1 MSDSQRDARLFWVGT
16 VAEVRAAL
24 ESGLAKT
31 LEEGM
36 PLDPHPGDVVFL
48 EVFADLGSLTAVPG
62 GNAFA
67 ACRALKEDP
76 RVRVFTVL
84 READPYSAEIARF
97 CLADGSLE
105 WDGAEL
111 AGMEQMREKFAPRK
125 QRVSV
130 DALLSRLE
138 RELAT
143 DEGRKAS
150 AIQRMM
156 HRDEE
161 HSLLEFLTD
170 ADTGLFTGQFAS
182 FKLDEEFKRAS
193 RFHQPLSL
201 ILVDIGVGD
210 GSLPEDSAL
219 RRELLAEVASIFLN
233 ECRDIDVLA
242 RFTETTFLFL
252 LPGTGAAGADRV
264 ARRMLASLRGGEFN
278 AGSRLDPKA
287 GLVTIPATGIHDR
300 RSFLARAEACLRVA
314 QDGGGEDGLCTSC
327 E

>member
-1 MSDSQRDARLFWVGT
+1 MSDSPDRPRLFWVGDA
-16 VAEVRAAL
+16 AEVRAAL
-24 ESGLAKT
+24 QGALDEAIRD
-31 LEEGM
+31 GM
-36 PLDPHPGDVVFL
+36 PPDPRPGDLVFL
-48 EVFADLGSLTAVPG
+48 EVFAALGSLPAVPG

-105 WDGAEL
+105 WNGEEL
-111 AGMEQMREKFAPRK
+111 SGLDQVRDKLAPTR

-130 DALLSRLE
+130 DALLARLE
-138 RELAT
+138 QELAT
-143 DEGRKAS
+143 DEGRRQS
-150 AIQRMM
+150 AIQRLL
-156 HRDEE
+156 HRETEND
-161 HSLLEFLTD
+161 LQATLTD
-170 ADTGLFTGQFAS
+170 GDTGLFTGQFAS

-201 ILVDIGVGD
+201 ILVDIGAKDGALPGD
-210 GSLPEDSAL
+210 PVL
-219 RRELLAEVASIFLN
+219 RRELLAEVASVFLN

-252 LPGTGAAGADRV
+252 LPGTGLTGASNVAA
-264 ARRMLASLRGGEFN
+264 RMLHSLREKEYS
-278 AGSRLDPKA
+278 AGINLDPKA
-287 GLVTIPATGIHDR
+287 GLVTVPATGITER
-300 RSFLARAEACLRVA
+300 RAFLARAEACLRVA
-314 QDGGGEDGLCTSC
+314 QGGGGQDGLSASW

>member
-1 MSDSQRDARLFWVGT
+1 MSDPQGDPRLFWVGT
-16 VAEVRAAL
+16 ATAVRAAL
-24 ESGLAKT
+24 EKGLGKT
-31 LEEGM
+31 LEVGM

-67 ACRALKEDP
+67 ACRSLKEDP

-111 AGMEQMREKFAPRK
+111 AGMEQVREKFAPRK
-125 QRVSV
+125 QRVSM

-156 HRDEE
+156 HRERED
-161 HSLLEFLTD
+161 SLLEILTD
-170 ADTGLFTGQFAS
+170 SDTGLYTGQFAS

-210 GSLPEDSAL
+210 GALPDDSAL
-219 RRELLAEVASIFLN
+219 RRELLAEVASVFLN

-264 ARRMLASLRGGEFN
+264 ARRMLSSLRSREFN
-278 AGSRLDPKA
+278 GGSRLDPRA
-287 GLVTIPATGIHDR
+287 GLVTIPATGIHER
-300 RSFLARAEACLRVA
+300 RTFLARAEACLRVA
-314 QDGGGEDGLCTSC
+314 EDGGGEDGLCTSC